1 MLAYTKDE
9 LMSSTEIVRN
19 FSTILDSIK
28 KHEREKVAVMRKN
41 RLEAVI
47 LSVDE
52 YERIQGLADIIEHFQ
67 IYKTVKERE
76 ATPQSAYVDFDRI
89 LDEHGLSND
98 DI

>member
-19 FSTILDSIK
+19 FSSILDSIK
-28 KHEREKVAVMRKN
+28 KHEREKVAIMRKN

-52 YERIQGLADIIEHFQ
+52 YERIQELADLIEHFQ
-67 IYKTVKERE
+67 IYKAVKERE
-76 ATPQSAYVDFDRI
+76 ATPRSEYVDFDRI
-89 LDEHGLSND
+89 LEEHGLSND